1 MAERNL
7 DFDTVIDRKNTGS
20 VKYDTASREG
30 MPEDA
35 LSLWVAD
42 MDFKTSSYVQDALR
56 KFAEHG
62 IFGYN
67 NAAED
72 YFEAVRSWH
81 VRHHDW
87 RVEKEWLVKTPG
99 IVFALSM
106 AVQAFTGE
114 GDGVLIQQPVYHP
127 FARAV
132 LQNGRRLVD
141 NPLLQDENGKYY
153 MDIQDFED
161 KIVREQIKLFILC
174 SPHNPVGRVWSGQE
188 LERIGDICYRHKVII
203 ISDEIHSDFVFRGK
217 HCVLAGLKKE
227 YEEITVTCT
236 APSKTFN
243 IAGLQ
248 VSNIFIPN
256 ERLRTLFEKRIS
268 ACGCSQPNSAGLT
281 ACLAAYRDGEEWY
294 RGMLSYIG
302 ENIRFAKA
310 FLAERLPEVKMWE
323 PEGTYLI
330 WLDLRSLG
338 LSHDKMEELIV
349 RRARLWLD
357 DGAMFGAAGEG
368 FQRVNTACPRS
379 VLKQAL
385 ERLERAI
392 REIVG

>member
-7 DFDTVIDRKNTGS
+7 DFDTVVDRKNTGCI
-20 VKYDTASREG
+20 KYDFAAQRG
-30 MPEDA
+30 MSQDV

-42 MDFKTSSYVQDALR
+42 MDFKTSSYVQDAL
-56 KFAEHG
+56 KKQAEHG

-67 NAAED
+67 DAGED

-81 VRHHDW
+81 ERHHDW
-87 RVEKEWLVKTPG
+87 TVKREWLVKTPG

-114 GDGVLIQQPVYHP
+114 GDGVLIQQPVYYP
-127 FARAV
+127 FAGAV
-132 LQNGRRLVD
+132 LQNGRRLVN
-141 NPLLQDENGKYY
+141 NPLLQDGDGRYY

-161 KIVREQIKLFILC
+161 KIVKEQVKLFILC
-174 SPHNPVGRVWSGQE
+174 SPHNPVGRVWSRQE
-188 LERIGDICYRHKVII
+188 LERIGDICYRHKVILV
-203 ISDEIHSDFVFRGK
+203 SDEIHGDFVFRGS
-217 HCVLAGLKKE
+217 HHVLAGLKKE

-256 ERLRTLFEKRIS
+256 EKLRTLFEKRIS
-268 ACGCSQPNSAGLT
+268 ACGYSQPNSSGIT

-294 RGMLSYIG
+294 QAMLSYIG
-302 ENIRFAKA
+302 ENIRFARE
-310 FLAERLPEVKMWE
+310 FLTERLPEIKMWE

-330 WLDLRSLG
+330 WLDLRALG
-338 LSHDKMEELIV
+338 LSPEQTQDLIV
-349 RRARLWLD
+349 KRAKLWLD
-357 DGAMFGAAGEG
+357 DGAMFGPAGEG
-368 FQRVNTACPRS
+368 FQRVNTACPR
-379 VLKQAL
+379 VILRQAL
-385 ERLERAI
+385 ERLERAV
-392 REIVG
+392 REIAG

>member
-7 DFDTVIDRKNTGS
+7 DFDTVVDRKNTGCI
-20 VKYDTASREG
+20 KYDFAAQRG
-30 MPEDA
+30 MPQDV

-42 MDFKTSSYVQDALR
+42 MDFKTSSYVQDAL
-56 KFAEHG
+56 KKQAEHG

-67 NAAED
+67 DAMED
-72 YFEAVRSWH
+72 YFEAVRSWYE
-81 VRHHDW
+81 RHHDW
-87 RVEKEWLVKTPG
+87 TVKREWLVKTPG

-114 GDGVLIQQPVYHP
+114 GDGVLIQQPVYYP
-127 FARAV
+127 FAGAV
-132 LQNGRRLVD
+132 LQNGRKLV
-141 NPLLQDENGKYY
+141 NNSLLQDGDGRYY

-161 KIVREQIKLFILC
+161 KIVKEQVKLFILC
-174 SPHNPVGRVWSGQE
+174 SPHNPVGRVWSRQE

-203 ISDEIHSDFVFRGK
+203 VSDEIHGDFVFRGR
-217 HCVLAGLKKE
+217 HHVLAGLKKE

-256 ERLRTLFEKRIS
+256 EKLRTLFEKRIS
-268 ACGCSQPNSAGLT
+268 ACGYSQPNSSGIT

-302 ENIRFAKA
+302 ENIRFARE
-310 FLAERLPEVKMWE
+310 FLTERLPEIKMWE

-330 WLDLRSLG
+330 WLDLRALG
-338 LSHDKMEELIV
+338 LSTEQTQDLIV
-349 RRARLWLD
+349 KRAKLWLD
-357 DGAMFGAAGEG
+357 DGAMFGPAGEG
-368 FQRVNTACPRS
+368 FQRVNTACSRAI
-379 VLKQAL
+379 LRQAL
-385 ERLERAI
+385 ERLERAV
-392 REIVG
+392 REIAG